1 LAVNTESCIFVPYK
15 NKEIMTTQ
23 EIFAGIT
30 TAELIS
36 YKIAGDNSKELRQEI
51 ERRISIEAASRKGKV
66 NNTELDAKYNG

>member
-1 LAVNTESCIFVPYK
+1 
-15 NKEIMTTQ
+15 MTTQ
-23 EIFAGIT
+23 EIFTGIT

-36 YKIAGDNSKELRQEI
+36 YKVAGDNSKELRQEI